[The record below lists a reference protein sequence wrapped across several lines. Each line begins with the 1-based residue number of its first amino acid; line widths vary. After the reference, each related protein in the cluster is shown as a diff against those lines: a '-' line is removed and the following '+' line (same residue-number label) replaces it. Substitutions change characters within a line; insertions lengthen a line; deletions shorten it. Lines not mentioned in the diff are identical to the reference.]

1 MNKTVSGLYLQ
12 KQYEC
17 VFSVSED
24 EHILTVIKYY
34 DYERNVNVLQQVKTM
49 WQYTAKHSEGRA
61 NLGLPEPL

>member
-49 WQYTAKHSEGRA
+49 WQYTAQA
-61 NLGLPEPL
+61 Q